1 MEALQTVLNAVG
13 LEEREMTSE
22 SVRQGRA
29 AWGRLKQG
37 SGNWSDWILV
47 GAALLEGRAIAMRNA
62 GTTIPVGGAYTIAF
76 SDWLLYNHFNL
87 PS

>member
-37 SGNWSDWILV
+37 SGNWSDCDFWSAPRYWK
-47 GAALLEGRAIAMRNA
+47 AAQS
-62 GTTIPVGGAYTIAF
+62 P
-76 SDWLLYNHFNL
+76 
-87 PS
+87 